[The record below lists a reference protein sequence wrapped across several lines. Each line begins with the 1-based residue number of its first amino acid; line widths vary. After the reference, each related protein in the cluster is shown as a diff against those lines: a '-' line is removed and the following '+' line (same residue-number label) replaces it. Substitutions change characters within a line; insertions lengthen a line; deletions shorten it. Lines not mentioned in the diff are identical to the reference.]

1 MVFSLI
7 LSLVFSFMVWGF
19 PSCPETPSLST
30 EDGSGSLGGSHFGT
44 RKAKAQ
50 GFWSGGE
57 PQSRG
62 EGRKAYTKAEKRPC
76 AEGWWTT
83 AREREES
90 LLLARVV
97 E

>member
-1 MVFSLI
+1 M
-7 LSLVFSFMVWGF
+7 
-19 PSCPETPSLST
+19 C
-30 EDGSGSLGGSHFGT
+30 GSRIGT
-44 RKAKAQ
+44 RKVKAQ

-62 EGRKAYTKAEKRPC
+62 ARRKAYTKAEKRPC
-76 AEGWWTT
+76 TEGWWTM

-90 LLLARVV
+90 LLLARAV